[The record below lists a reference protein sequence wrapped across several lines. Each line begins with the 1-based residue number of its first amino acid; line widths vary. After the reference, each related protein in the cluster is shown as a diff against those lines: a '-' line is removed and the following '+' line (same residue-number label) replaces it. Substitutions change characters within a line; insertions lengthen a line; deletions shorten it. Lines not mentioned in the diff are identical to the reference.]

1 MKIQRRPVTLGEI
14 GGVGSDPASGDLALI
29 PTGEV
34 PRSRMAE
41 EEEGH
46 RKIAPTSTM
55 DSNC

>member
-1 MKIQRRPVTLGEI
+1 MTLGEI

-41 EEEGH
+41 EEERH

-55 DSNC
+55 DSDC